1 MSLSSSSTASTSHIS
16 IEETFLFLITNITMI
31 IVGFIMWYYI
41 WIKPYGIE
49 IPNEQIHNERTIS
62 YFSSKNLSLIL
73 THLCN
78 KIYAFDKRYIIH
90 SLGLENYIYLFF
102 QRKIISLLITISIC
116 SLLFSTISY
125 FLNDNNNNNSSS
137 SSLLFILHFFIN
149 TNNTAQTNTYTS
161 ILQVTAIIIYTLL
174 HFRLFAIIKREASL
188 TYFNRFDVLSRNKN
202 ADWLSCRTLH
212 ISGLAPHERN
222 TDSLTRK
229 LNLFLEEHS
238 CGKVIDINFIPN
250 YKRMLALEKQKNQI
264 VNIQRLIDRTKQ
276 MNWLRKLFFPK
287 IYLNEHTMLNQL
299 NILENNI
306 QELLL
311 HPVESSGH
319 AFVCFDSLLSAFKV
333 VSCYKEN
340 VWKKLAIKFTFMI
353 ESCRKRTRSNDKRSI
368 IMYKSSHNEINNNNN
383 SNKQSFTKFQ
393 EEEYTEHDYT
403 SSSSP
408 SSSSSYKVNILV
420 DQMIEPFDIIWL
432 NVGGERG
439 IYVIRQVLCNIL
451 IIIILIFITFSTSY
465 IGSQRVLEYF
475 SAKTIKWIIFYIPY
489 GHIIITY
496 IPPLLLLSISIGINV
511 LISYL
516 CLYETHYTHGN
527 YQLAMFSKTFIY
539 MLFNLFIIPG
549 FALSYELLSS
559 LIASQ
564 ITMQDLLSKIYLSNT
579 YYFFMTMLI
588 QTGTFSV
595 VYYLLRINELLVN
608 SCSPFITF
616 YYRHFINIDNQ
627 HHRKE
632 STCFY
637 YGFFY
642 AQMMVYYTITLVFS
656 STMPVVV
663 LAGIYVFMLKHISDA
678 ISMLTVHGCE
688 MDSNGK
694 VINYIVNY
702 GNVPL
707 LIYHICMISLFAAK
721 GQVVMCLCV
730 ICVFVLSVLVTWKN
744 QSEFIFDIYALH
756 EKLSAYD
763 LISGTLSENE
773 VNVWRNKYRHPCVI
787 PIYTDDNNCSEH
799 NGSSNQM
806 NTSVNLI

>member
-1 MSLSSSSTASTSHIS
+1 MSSSSLTSHIS
-16 IEETFLFLITNITMI
+16 IEETFVFLFANIALIV
-31 IVGFIMWYYI
+31 VGFIMWYYI
-41 WIKPYGIE
+41 WIKTYGIE
-49 IPNEQIHNERTIS
+49 IPNEQMHNERTLS
-62 YFSSKNLSLIL
+62 YFSSKNLSLIM

-102 QRKIISLLITISIC
+102 QRKIISLLITISVC
-116 SLLFSTISY
+116 SLMFSTVNY
-125 FLNDNNNNNSSS
+125 FLKDNSSPTQS
-137 SSLLFILHFFIN
+137 NSLLFILHFFIN
-149 TNNTAQTNTYTS
+149 NNNTKQTNNYIS
-161 ILQVTAIIIYTLL
+161 IVQVIAIIVYTLL
-174 HFRLFAIIKREASL
+174 HFRLFSIIKREASL
-188 TYFNRFDVLSRNKN
+188 TYFNRFDVLSRSKN

-238 CGKVIDINFIPN
+238 GGKVIDINFIPN
-250 YKRMLALEKQKNQI
+250 YKQMLSLEKQKNQI

-276 MNWLRKLFFPK
+276 MNCLQKMFFPK
-287 IYLNEHTMLNQL
+287 IYLNEHTTQSKL
-299 NILENNI
+299 NIIENNI
-306 QELLL
+306 QETLL

-319 AFVCFDSLLSAFKV
+319 AFVCFDSLLSAFHII
-333 VSCYKEN
+333 SSYKEN
-340 VWKKLAIKFTFMI
+340 VWKKLAMKFTFMI
-353 ESCRKRTRSNDKRSI
+353 ESCRKHSRINDKRSI
-368 IMYKSSHNEINNNNN
+368 IMYKSHNEMNNKHSNN
-383 SNKQSFTKFQ
+383 SNHKQSFTKFQ
-393 EEEYTEHDYT
+393 EEEFTEHDYT
-403 SSSSP
+403 
-408 SSSSSYKVNILV
+408 SSSSYKVNILV

-451 IIIILIFITFSTSY
+451 IIIILVFITFSTSY

-475 SAKTIKWIIFYIPY
+475 SAKTIKWIVFHIPY

-496 IPPLLLLSISIGINV
+496 IPPLLLLAISISINV

-539 MLFNLFIIPG
+539 MLFSLFIIPG

-559 LIASQ
+559 LIKSQ
-564 ITMQDLLSKIYLSNT
+564 ITMRDLLSKIYLSNT

-588 QTGTFSV
+588 QTGTFSA

-663 LAGIYVFMLKHISDA
+663 LAGIYVFVFKHISDA

-694 VINYIVNY
+694 VINCIVNY
-702 GNVPL
+702 GNIPL

-721 GQVVMCLCV
+721 GQVWICLCV
-730 ICVFVLSVLVTWKN
+730 VCVFVLSVIVTWKSR
-744 QSEFIFDIYALH
+744 SEFIFDIYALH

-763 LISGTLSENE
+763 LLSGKLSENE
-773 VNVWRNKYRHPCVI
+773 VNIWRNKYRHPCVI
-787 PIYTDDNNCSEH
+787 PIYTDNNSEH
-799 NGSSNQM
+799 NISSNQI
-806 NTSVNLI
+806 NTSVNLM